1 MTLRERNCPAQA
13 QAQGTT
19 LDGVRSGNDAIVP
32 NVRVEI
38 QHFVTKEL
46 KPKIGGELVVG
57 VLVRQVLKAN
67 IGMPGACNM
76 GIPLE
81 AWPHPVADRLTLVL
95 DLSGLHP
102 QRKEIGLP
110 HLGIG

>member
-1 MTLRERNCPAQA
+1 MSLRERNSPAQA

-19 LDGVRSGNDAIVP
+19 LDGVRSSNDAIVS
-32 NVRVEI
+32 NVRVEV
-38 QHFVTKEL
+38 QHLVPKEL
-46 KPKIGGELVVG
+46 KPKISGKLVVG
-57 VLVRQVLKAN
+57 VLVRQVLKAG

-81 AWPHPVADRLTLVL
+81 ARPHPVADRLTLVL

-102 QRKEIGLP
+102 QG
-110 HLGIG
+110 